1 MPSFKDQI
9 ASATRAH
16 GVVNALEEAAREQ
29 ITQTFDGWDSGL
41 YDARTVRYRLE
52 SIVRD
57 TYRGSVALAVAQTTE
72 QAAIPGW
79 KPQERVFVTPYLTS
93 LIADVRKNL
102 RDFKKEGKTEEA
114 RRRAILRMRHSA
126 GVAAQRGYTDAVVRA
141 NVELASFGMTLRKF
155 WVSRLSPTYQ
165 PCPQC
170 TALHGTEVGLE
181 EEFPTGEFRAPYLN
195 LLGPPA
201 HPHCKCWLVV
211 LTVALEN
218 VLETPGLAKPE
229 SDEETPTSM
238 TAKSVR
244 SLSGLA
250 FLALLKFITKVV
262 GFVGKAAKKVLP

>member
-9 ASATRAH
+9 IAATQAH
-16 GVVNALEEAAREQ
+16 LTVNALEEAAREQ
-29 ITQTFDGWDSGL
+29 ITQTFDGWDAGL

-52 SIVRD
+52 RIVRD

-72 QAAIPGW
+72 QAGIPGW
-79 KPQERVFVTPYLTS
+79 KPTERVFVTPYLTS

-102 RDFKKEGKTEEA
+102 RDFKAEGKTEKA

-126 GVAAQRGYTDAVVRA
+126 GVAAQRGYTDAVIRA
-141 NVELASFGMTLRKF
+141 NVELADFGMVLRKV

-170 TALHGTEVGLE
+170 VALHGTEVGLE
-181 EEFPTGEFRAPYLN
+181 EEFPTGPYRAPYMD

-201 HPHCKCWLVV
+201 HPHCQCWLVV

-218 VLETPGLAKPE
+218 VLDKPNLE
-229 SDEETPTSM
+229 KPQADEEQPTSM

-250 FLALLKFITKVV
+250 FLALVKFVTKVV